1 MHVSLSILCQYLF
14 GITFFCSP
22 FSFCHPSLQPRT
34 GQTLLFALPQHACSS
49 LHPPRAQLH
58 RFQSCHWFGERANAQ
73 HTLGHHYL
81 AEGAR
86 GTNRFGVHINS
97 WRRGRDGPGSQT
109 KDKVLLP
116 ASREQSRRLQG
127 LNLRSPGLSLAA
139 LDSRRQCYQM
149 VMVQAEPTES
159 TAEMG
164 WMWLRFLWAPRQR
177 GAQLPRLAG
186 AVEVENA

>member
-1 MHVSLSILCQYLF
+1 MPFVS
-14 GITFFCSP
+14 
-22 FSFCHPSLQPRT
+22 
-34 GQTLLFALPQHACSS
+34 PQHSCSFLCPS
-49 LHPPRAQLH
+49 RAQLH

-73 HTLGHHYL
+73 HTLGHHYI
-81 AEGAR
+81 AGGAR
-86 GTNRFGVHINS
+86 GANRFGVHINS
-97 WRRGRDGPGSQT
+97 WRGGPGSQT

-116 ASREQSRRLQG
+116 ASREQGRCLQG

-139 LDSRRQCYQM
+139 LDSGRRCYQM

-159 TAEMG
+159 AAEMG
-164 WMWLRFLWAPRQR
+164 WMWLRFLRAPRQR